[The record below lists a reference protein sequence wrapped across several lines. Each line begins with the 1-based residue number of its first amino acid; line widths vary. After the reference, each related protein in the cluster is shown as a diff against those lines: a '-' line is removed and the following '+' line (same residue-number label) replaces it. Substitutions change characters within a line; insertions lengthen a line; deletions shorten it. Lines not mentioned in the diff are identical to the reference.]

1 VSATVQE
8 VSVGSTTVVL
18 TEISNELLTLSQAL
32 QQVEKRLEPLE
43 RSYEEDFAD
52 FEAGMF
58 KRYEDGEGK
67 WPGEETR
74 ERLYRRTMPQ
84 ESRQE
89 LMRLQ
94 AARKRAEKRISS
106 LKAAADAQRSI
117 LSALKVEMEATR

>member
-1 VSATVQE
+1 MSATVHE
-8 VSVGSTTVVL
+8 VSVGGTTATL
-18 TEISNELLTLSQAL
+18 TDISNELLTLSQAL

-43 RSYEEDFAD
+43 RAYEEDFSD

-84 ESRQE
+84 EQRQE

-117 LSALKVEMEATR
+117 LSALKVELEATR

>member
-117 LSALKVEMEATR
+117 LSALKTELEATR

>member
-1 VSATVQE
+1 MTAAVQE
-8 VSVGSTTVVL
+8 ISVGSSTAAL
-18 TEISNELLTLSQAL
+18 TDISNELLTLSQAL

-43 RSYEEDFAD
+43 RAYEEDFAD

-67 WPGEETR
+67 WPGEDTR

-84 ESRQE
+84 EQRQE

-106 LKAAADAQRSI
+106 LTAAANAQRSI
-117 LSALKVEMEATR
+117 LSALKVELEATR

>member
-67 WPGEETR
+67 
-74 ERLYRRTMPQ
+74 
-84 ESRQE
+84 
-89 LMRLQ
+89 
-94 AARKRAEKRISS
+94 
-106 LKAAADAQRSI
+106 
-117 LSALKVEMEATR
+117 

>member
-1 VSATVQE
+1 VNATVHE
-8 VSVGSTTVVL
+8 VSVGGTTAIL
-18 TEISNELLTLSQAL
+18 TDISNELLTLSQAL

>member
-1 VSATVQE
+1 VNATVHE
-8 VSVGSTTVVL
+8 VSVGGTTATL
-18 TEISNELLTLSQAL
+18 TDISNELLTLSQAL